1 MSTKSS
7 LIIGI
12 SLILGLSS
20 LGYIAGKSL
29 ITSKELERTIVVKG
43 LAQKEVKANLVIW
56 PIKFLK
62 ADNNITNLYVSL
74 EADALKI
81 TAFLL
86 ESGFK
91 ESEIS
96 LSAPSITDKF
106 AQNYGNSNQIKFRYS
121 GIQAITVY
129 TNKVDLARKAMID
142 VSQLGQEGIAF
153 VNNYDSRV
161 EYVYNQLNAIKPQ
174 MIEEATKSARETA
187 KKFADDSKSN
197 LGKIKKARQGQF
209 SIQARDTS
217 TPYIKKVRIVSTI
230 EYYLVDW

>member
-230 EYYLVDW
+230 EYYLVD